1 MKMSARPE
9 GNRPT
14 REGIVVSDK
23 MDKTAVVRVQRTTRH
38 PIYGKVLRR
47 STRFKAHDENNECK
61 VGDHVRI
68 MECRPLSKEK
78 AWRVVEVLRRAG

>member
-9 GNRPT
+9 DDRPT

-23 MDKTAVVRVQRTTRH
+23 MDKTVVVRVQRTTRH
-38 PIYGKVLRR
+38 PIYRKVLRR

-61 VGDHVRI
+61 VGDRVRI

-78 AWRVVEVLRRAG
+78 AWRVVEVVRRAG